1 MKLLKMGLIALTTLS
16 LAACGEIATQ
26 EATSSE
32 KSSSAVESQQK
43 ETFAVVVSL
52 EQDGKEV
59 EGATKEVK
67 VEEET
72 TVLELLKEQY
82 EVVEK
87 DGFIVSVEGMEQDEE
102 AGKYWMYEVNE
113 EEPTVGAAE
122 YIVNDGDQVKWFL
135 NALQ

>member
-16 LAACGEIATQ
+16 LAACGDIATQ
-26 EATSSE
+26 EAASSE
-32 KSSSAVESQQK
+32 KSSAVESQQK

>member
-16 LAACGEIATQ
+16 LAACGDIATQ
-26 EATSSE
+26 EAASSE
-32 KSSSAVESQQK
+32 KSSAVESQQK

-87 DGFIVSVEGMEQDEE
+87 DGFIVSVEGMEQDED
-102 AGKYWMYEVNE
+102 AGKYWMYEVNK

>member
-16 LAACGEIATQ
+16 LAACGDIATQ
-26 EATSSE
+26 EAASSE

-87 DGFIVSVEGMEQDEE
+87 DGFIVSVEGMEQDED
-102 AGKYWMYEVNE
+102 AGKYWMYEVNK

>member
-16 LAACGEIATQ
+16 LAACGDIATQ
-26 EATSSE
+26 EAASSE